1 VSARVCDKSVS
12 PGPYYYSGDFP
23 SLLSV
28 VRIKDSEAGLGLLV
42 SWASSY
48 SEDLVVSF

>member
-12 PGPYYYSGDFP
+12 PGSYYYSGHFP
-23 SLLSV
+23 SLSV
-28 VRIKDSEAGLGLLV
+28 VGLKDSEAGLGLLV

>member
-1 VSARVCDKSVS
+1 MSARVCDKSVS
-12 PGPYYYSGDFP
+12 PGPYYYGGDFP
-23 SLLSV
+23 SLSV
-28 VRIKDSEAGLGLLV
+28 VRIKDSEARLGLLV